1 MNQSNENLNSNHKID
16 VDNLI
21 SRMEKEDSRNKRMM
35 KSIFYMYLICTVLYT
50 LLFVINPDPDLTIY
64 DRLGGLCY
72 VTAFLTGT
80 FFFRREYLT
89 LKNIDYSLPL
99 LQLLM
104 QNEIRYRYFSVK
116 WLYVLVIIVLIGF
129 GISFSFSSPGRLM
142 QFSLVEKL
150 VIIQGGY
157 WSILTAS
164 GIIGYRL
171 WKKRSYPI
179 WKDSKTLLDDLNS

>member
-72 VTAFLTGT
+72 VTAFLIGT

-164 GIIGYRL
+164 GIIGYWL